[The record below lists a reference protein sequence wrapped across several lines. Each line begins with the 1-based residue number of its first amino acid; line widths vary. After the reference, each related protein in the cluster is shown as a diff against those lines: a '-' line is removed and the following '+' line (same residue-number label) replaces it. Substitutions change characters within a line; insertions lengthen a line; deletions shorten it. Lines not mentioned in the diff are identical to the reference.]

1 MDTINGKYGQF
12 DLSRPA
18 TYIIHDLGMETSWEY
33 IFQNREILLRLDQY
47 GPVAAQA
54 YPPGISCFLKGKK
67 MTSIQ
72 SGWYGSK
79 GIA

>member
-33 IFQNREILLRLDQY
+33 IFRTGKYCSDW
-47 GPVAAQA
+47 
-54 YPPGISCFLKGKK
+54 IS
-67 MTSIQ
+67 MDR
-72 SGWYGSK
+72 
-79 GIA
+79 

>member
-54 YPPGISCFLKGKK
+54 YPPGDILSL
-67 MTSIQ
+67 IH
-72 SGWYGSK
+72 
-79 GIA
+79 I